1 MDLLETLLPAEPI
14 EALFLWTS
22 MEAVSGLCMTFE
34 LLHIEPEQYFI
45 FLHFLLVS
53 SSDWS

>member
-1 MDLLETLLPAEPI
+1 MDLLETFLPAEPI

-34 LLHIEPEQYFI
+34 LLHIEPEHFI